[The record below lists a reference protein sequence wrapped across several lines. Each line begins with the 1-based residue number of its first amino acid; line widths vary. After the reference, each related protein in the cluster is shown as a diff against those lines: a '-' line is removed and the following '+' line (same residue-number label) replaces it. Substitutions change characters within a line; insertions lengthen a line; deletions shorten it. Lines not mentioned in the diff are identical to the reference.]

1 MFGQNRQEIR
11 QVYFDVWKKFHTS
24 APLTELEKHIAHIIE
39 LHPEYHTLFNQP
51 DKIDQDYF
59 VEAGETNPYLH
70 MGLHL
75 ALHEQI
81 QTNRPQGIRDIYQQL
96 LHAKQDPHHCDH
108 MMMDCLAQ
116 SIWQAQRDGMPPSED
131 EYLNALK
138 QLLP

>member
-11 QVYFDVWKKFHTS
+11 QVYFDVWKKIQS
-24 APLTELEKHIAHIIE
+24 NAPLSELEKHIAHIIE
-39 LHPEYHTLFNQP
+39 LHPEYHALFNQP

-96 LHAKQDPHHCDH
+96 LLANQDPHHCDH